1 MRPPLHG
8 GGQGFE
14 ALGSTNEMR
23 DLQVKHDITMSVP
36 NARGALVLQPC
47 SNAEESL
54 TKVIVRD
61 TSTMS
66 SQTALLKYSLA
77 L

>member
-1 MRPPLHG
+1 
-8 GGQGFE
+8 
-14 ALGSTNEMR
+14 MR
-23 DLQVKHDITMSVP
+23 DLQVIHDITMSVP

-47 SNAEESL
+47 RNGEESL

-66 SQTALLKYSLA
+66 SQTVLLKYSLA

>member
-1 MRPPLHG
+1 
-8 GGQGFE
+8 
-14 ALGSTNEMR
+14 MR

-47 SNAEESL
+47 RNAEESL

-61 TSTMS
+61 F
-66 SQTALLKYSLA
+66 YDV
-77 L
+77 